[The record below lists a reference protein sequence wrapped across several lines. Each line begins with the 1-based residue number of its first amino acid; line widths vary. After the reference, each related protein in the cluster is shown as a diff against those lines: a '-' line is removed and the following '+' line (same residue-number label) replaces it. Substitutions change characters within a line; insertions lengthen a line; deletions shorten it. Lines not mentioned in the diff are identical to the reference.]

1 MNIIYIHGL
10 DSDAN
15 STKGLL
21 LERYCQQHHPDIN
34 VLRPDL
40 NKSPAQVF
48 KQLVCLIESLNS
60 NENKGI
66 GNINDTSIS
75 KNTVLIG
82 SSLGGYFS
90 TLVSNHIG
98 CPALLLNPSTQ
109 PHVTLQ
115 RFANELLLD
124 SDSGEDESEDE
135 VPENQIFHT
144 TAGGWDI
151 TSADLQWF
159 ADHQLVSIDYPHKI
173 AVLLKEGDELLNAKL
188 SKDFYQAHG
197 ATVTLQTGGDHR
209 FTDFGEQLPMVI
221 STLQRLLS
229 I

>member
-21 LERYCQQHHPDIN
+21 LEDYCDKHYPEIK
-34 VLRPDL
+34 VYRPDL
-40 NKSPAQVF
+40 NSAPKQVF
-48 KQLVCLIESLNS
+48 EQLVKSVIELNK
-60 NENKGI
+60 EDK
-66 GNINDTSIS
+66 
-75 KNTVLIG
+75 TVLVG

-90 TLVSNHIG
+90 TLVSNHTG

-115 RFANELLLD
+115 RFANELLLE
-124 SDSGEDESEDE
+124 SVEDKILD
-135 VPENQIFHT
+135 NHILHT
-144 TAGGWDI
+144 TAGGWNI
-151 TSADLQWF
+151 TPADLQWF
-159 ADHQLVSIDYPHKI
+159 ANHQLLSIDYPHKI
-173 AVLLKEGDELLNAKL
+173 AVLLKKGDELLNAEL
-188 SKDFYQAHG
+188 SKDFYQSHG
-197 ATVTLQTGGDHR
+197 ATVTVQTGGDHR
-209 FTDFGEQLPMVI
+209 FTDFSEQLPMVI

>member
-15 STKGLL
+15 STKGIL
-21 LERYCQQHHPDIN
+21 LESYCQQYDADIT
-34 VLRPDL
+34 VYRPDL
-40 NKSPAQVF
+40 NSAPEQVF
-48 KQLVCLIESLNS
+48 EQLVRLVIELNR
-60 NENKGI
+60 EDK
-66 GNINDTSIS
+66 
-75 KNTVLIG
+75 TVLVG

-90 TLVSNHIG
+90 TLVSNHTG

-115 RFANELLLD
+115 RFSNDVLLG
-124 SDSGEDESEDE
+124 SESEDIQLRNR
-135 VPENQIFHT
+135 VLHK
-144 TAGGWDI
+144 TAGGWNI
-151 TSADLQWF
+151 TQSDLQWF
-159 ADHQLVSIDYPHKI
+159 ADHQISEVNYPRKI
-173 AVLLKEGDELLNAKL
+173 AVLIKEGDELLNPEL
-188 SKDFYQAHG
+188 SKAFYQEQGSA
-197 ATVTLQTGGDHR
+197 VTLQTGGDHR

>member
-21 LERYCQQHHPDIN
+21 LEDYCDKHYPEIK
-34 VLRPDL
+34 VYRPDL
-40 NKSPAQVF
+40 NSAPKQVF
-48 KQLVCLIESLNS
+48 EQLVKSVIELNK
-60 NENKGI
+60 EDK
-66 GNINDTSIS
+66 
-75 KNTVLIG
+75 TVLVG

-90 TLVSNHIG
+90 TLVSNHTG

-115 RFANELLLD
+115 RFANELLLE
-124 SDSGEDESEDE
+124 SVEDKILD
-135 VPENQIFHT
+135 NHILHT
-144 TAGGWDI
+144 TAGGWNI
-151 TSADLQWF
+151 TPADLQWF
-159 ADHQLVSIDYPHKI
+159 ANHQLLSIDYPHKI
-173 AVLLKEGDELLNAKL
+173 AVVLKKGDELLNAEL
-188 SKDFYQAHG
+188 SKDFYQSHG
-197 ATVTLQTGGDHR
+197 ATVTVQTGGDHR
-209 FTDFGEQLPMVI
+209 FTDFSEQLPMVI

>member
-21 LERYCQQHHPDIN
+21 LEDYCDKHYPEIKIY
-34 VLRPDL
+34 RPDL
-40 NKSPAQVF
+40 NSAPAQVVE
-48 KQLVCLIESLNS
+48 QLVKLVTELNR
-60 NENKGI
+60 EDK
-66 GNINDTSIS
+66 
-75 KNTVLIG
+75 TVLIG

-124 SDSGEDESEDE
+124 SDSGEDEL
-135 VPENQIFHT
+135 PKNQILHT

-151 TSADLQWF
+151 TPADLRWF
-159 ADHQLVSIDYPHKI
+159 ANHQLVSIDYPHKI
-173 AVLLKEGDELLNAKL
+173 AVLLKEGYELLNAEL

-197 ATVTLQTGGDHR
+197 ATVTVQTGGDHR

>member
-1 MNIIYIHGL
+1 MDIIYIHGL

-15 STKGLL
+15 STKGML
-21 LERYCQQHHPDIN
+21 LETYCQQHDADIT
-34 VLRPDL
+34 VYRPDL
-40 NKSPAQVF
+40 NSAPEQVF
-48 KQLVCLIESLNS
+48 EQLVKLVTELNR
-60 NENKGI
+60 EAK
-66 GNINDTSIS
+66 
-75 KNTVLIG
+75 TVLVG

-90 TLVSNHIG
+90 TLISNHTG

-115 RFANELLLD
+115 RFANELLLE
-124 SDSGEDESEDE
+124 SVEDKILD
-135 VPENQIFHT
+135 NHILHT
-144 TAGGWDI
+144 TAGGWNI
-151 TSADLQWF
+151 TPADLQWF
-159 ADHQLVSIDYPHKI
+159 ANHQLVSIDYPHKI

-209 FTDFGEQLPMVI
+209 FTDFSEQLPMVI